1 MRILGTL
8 RARDR
13 HLGGS
18 WDIAVHEMGTFEDN
32 GNIAVHEV
40 GTLAVHEVQMVVTL
54 RDCLC
59 PRVSQAAT

>member
-1 MRILGTL
+1 M
-8 RARDR
+8 
-13 HLGGS
+13 
-18 WDIAVHEMGTFEDN
+18 HEMGTFEDN